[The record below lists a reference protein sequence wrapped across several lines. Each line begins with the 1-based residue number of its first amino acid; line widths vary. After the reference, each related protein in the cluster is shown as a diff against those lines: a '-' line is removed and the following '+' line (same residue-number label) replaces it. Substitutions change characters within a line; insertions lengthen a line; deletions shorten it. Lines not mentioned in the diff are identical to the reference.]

1 MAKHINL
8 DSKEF
13 CLKLLLSET
22 EDEVI
27 EKLKEYGVWDDRSLW
42 KPYGDI
48 QNNRSIVGNQQSSAV
63 AALVEKLINSIDAV
77 LMAECHSRGIDPK
90 SSRAPKSMRDA
101 AKEYFDI
108 KDGRIQNLDAS
119 ERTRLAEKIHLVACG
134 TKESPAYMIVD
145 DGEGQS
151 PDQFSDT
158 FLSLAKENKTKIPFV
173 QGKHNQG
180 GTGVLY
186 FAGENSFQLIISKRQ
201 PNSPSDGSDKT
212 KWGFT
217 LIRRL
222 YPDDEHPQSMYVYL
236 APDGRIPRFDAD
248 SLPLRPG
255 KFPDIYKQ
263 PMSAGTCI
271 KVWNYKTQKGLK
283 TIATLDLRYELER
296 FLPEPVLPI
305 RICERR
311 PYRANYYDTTMSGL
325 NAVLEDK
332 RENLEFSDS
341 SPMKVKNVGDIK
353 VRVVVIKEMDTANKA
368 DRYPSGMFFVM
379 NGQLHHEENQYF
391 LSRKTKF
398 AYLAS
403 SMIVIIDCT
412 DLPPKIREDLFM
424 SSRDRMREIDEK
436 TAIEE
441 SVIEYI
447 KDHPAIKQLNA
458 ARRQKRLESALS
470 EEETAKIIQSLVRS
484 DPTLAH
490 LFGKGDIIRVPGKEI
505 KIIEPFEGQKFP
517 TYFHLRN
524 EPKGGLVK
532 RCPINKHC
540 RLEFETDAANGYFDR
555 LDDPGHME
563 CRGLPQKLSQNLWN
577 GKATIKFG
585 LPAGASIGDE
595 FKLEVL
601 VYDISRRDPFK
612 SEFRIHVD
620 PEAPDIEPRPPT
632 PPGGATLAAMPNIR
646 EVYREKWESEDF
658 NGISALKITPSGE
671 DDDTLD
677 IAINMDNIYLK
688 NEIAKRKD
696 IDANLLNYWFK
707 WGLVLLSLGMINA
720 EKRRNQEEN
729 GNDTTQAEEDDLYG
743 QINRASEGLA
753 ITLIPVITHMNKKQ
767 SLDAE

>member
-1 MAKHINL
+1 MAKQPDL
-8 DSKEF
+8 DAKEF
-13 CLKLLLSET
+13 CLRLLKSET
-22 EDEVI
+22 EEEVV
-27 EKLKEYGVWDDRSLW
+27 EKLKEYGFWDDRSAW

-63 AALVEKLINSIDAV
+63 AALVEKVINSIDAI
-77 LMAECHSRGIDPK
+77 LMAECHRRGVDPK
-90 SSRAPKSMRDA
+90 SSKAPQSMRNA
-101 AKEYFDI
+101 AKEYFGI
-108 KDGRIQNLDAS
+108 KDGRVQNLNAP
-119 ERTRLAEKIHLVACG
+119 ERTRLAERIQLVACG
-134 TKESPAYMIVD
+134 TKENPAYMIVD

-151 PDQFSDT
+151 PDNFPDT

-201 PNSPSDGSDKT
+201 PESPSSDSDKT

-222 YPDDEHPQSMYVYL
+222 YPDNEHPQSMYVYL

-255 KFPDIYKQ
+255 KFPDAYSQ
-263 PMSAGTCI
+263 ELDSGTCI
-271 KVWNYKTQKGLK
+271 KVWNYKMQKGLK

-296 FLPEPVLPI
+296 FLPEPILPI

-341 SPMKVKNVGDIK
+341 SPLKVNDVGDIQ
-353 VRVVVIKEMDTANKA
+353 VRVVVIKEMDSANQA
-368 DRYPSGMFFVM
+368 GRYPSGMFFVM

-398 AYLAS
+398 AYLAN
-403 SMIVIIDCT
+403 SMIVIVDCT
-412 DLPPKIREDLFM
+412 DLPPIIREDLFM

-436 TAIEE
+436 TGMEE
-441 SVIEYI
+441 SVIGYI
-447 KDHPAIKQLNA
+447 KEHPAIKQLNA
-458 ARRQKRLESALS
+458 ARRQKRLESAIS
-470 EEETAKIIQSLVRS
+470 EEETTKIIQNLVRS

-505 KIIEPFEGQKFP
+505 KVVEPFEGQKFP
-517 TYFHLRN
+517 TYFHLHN
-524 EPKGGLVK
+524 KPKDGLIK
-532 RCPINKHC
+532 HCPINRQC

-577 GKATIKFG
+577 GKANIKFG
-585 LPAGASIGDE
+585 LPIGASVGDE
-595 FKLEVL
+595 FKVEVL
-601 VYDISRRDPFK
+601 VYDVSRADPFK
-612 SEFRIHVD
+612 SEFRIHID
-620 PEAPDIEPRPPT
+620 PEAPDLEPRPHI
-632 PPGGATLAAMPNIR
+632 PPGGATLVIC
-646 EVYREKWESEDF
+646 
-658 NGISALKITPSGE
+658 
-671 DDDTLD
+671 
-677 IAINMDNIYLK
+677 
-688 NEIAKRKD
+688 KRK
-696 IDANLLNYWFK
+696 
-707 WGLVLLSLGMINA
+707 
-720 EKRRNQEEN
+720 
-729 GNDTTQAEEDDLYG
+729 
-743 QINRASEGLA
+743 
-753 ITLIPVITHMNKKQ
+753 
-767 SLDAE
+767 